1 MASVSDPIIIED
13 GDDSIVCEEECD
25 GGWGI
30 SDDDIARLTNNR
42 LLNDKVNI
50 NSTVKKKLK
59 ISSDLHNKNL
69 SVVLLHQSI
78 HETLNIIWENE
89 GTHLNSYTF
98 CQENLRLLDL

>member
-69 SVVLLHQSI
+69 SVVLLQQ
-78 HETLNIIWENE
+78 IIRV
-89 GTHLNSYTF
+89 YMK
-98 CQENLRLLDL
+98 LLISSGKMKVHI